1 MVLTTRLQT
10 PAEPVDEGYTTDRT
24 KVEEKARQLL
34 QAQQDD
40 QISSLRQ
47 ALQNSACLGSRFQNS
62 TRKTGAWNYS
72 TRRGSRS
79 PTGVSQSEHC
89 YEDRPLQTSIQPVKE
104 SHIAR
109 EAKDGVMKSHNRYP
123 T

>member
-40 QISSLRQ
+40 QISSLR
-47 ALQNSACLGSRFQNS
+47 
-62 TRKTGAWNYS
+62 
-72 TRRGSRS
+72 
-79 PTGVSQSEHC
+79 
-89 YEDRPLQTSIQPVKE
+89 
-104 SHIAR
+104 
-109 EAKDGVMKSHNRYP
+109 
-123 T
+123 